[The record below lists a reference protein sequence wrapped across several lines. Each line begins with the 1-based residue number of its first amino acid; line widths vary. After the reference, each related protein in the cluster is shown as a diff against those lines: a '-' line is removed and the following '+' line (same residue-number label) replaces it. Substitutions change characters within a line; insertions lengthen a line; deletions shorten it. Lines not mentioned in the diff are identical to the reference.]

1 MSRCFL
7 ALGSNVG
14 DRHAHLVS
22 AVVELDRRDVRVL
35 RTASIYSTE
44 PTVIRDQPWF
54 LNTVAEA
61 YTDLEPEQLMRVC
74 LDIESGRSRTRGVP
88 NGPRTLD
95 IDIILFDDRLINS
108 EFVTI
113 PHPRYTGRR
122 FVLEPLAEIAPD
134 VIDPARRLSVVEI
147 LGRVR
152 DEASVTRVESPLI
165 PTRVSTKL

>member
-1 MSRCFL
+1 MRISFRLLSSWIAVTFASFEPL
-7 ALGSNVG
+7 PST
-14 DRHAHLVS
+14 RPSPRSS
-22 AVVELDRRDVRVL
+22 A
-35 RTASIYSTE
+35 T
-44 PTVIRDQPWF
+44 
-54 LNTVAEA
+54 TVAEA